1 MLQWRELRADERE
14 SWYKEKLQRDF
25 PPDELKPYATLEK
38 LIGQGDYHCYL
49 FTDRPDHPVAYA
61 YLMDCGEFVLLDYLA
76 VEPSTRGQGIGSQ
89 VLPVLINEI
98 VGNRTMLIEAE
109 NPACAQ
115 SLPDQGVRKDR
126 VRFYQKAGMRLSGVL
141 SSAFGVEYRILTGGR
156 ERSDADIAQAMM
168 DVYYAM
174 LPETMVRQQVKS
186 WIP

>member
-1 MLQWRELRADERE
+1 
-14 SWYKEKLQRDF
+14 
-25 PPDELKPYATLEK
+25 
-38 LIGQGDYHCYL
+38 
-49 FTDRPDHPVAYA
+49 
-61 YLMDCGEFVLLDYLA
+61 
-76 VEPSTRGQGIGSQ
+76 
-89 VLPVLINEI
+89 
-98 VGNRTMLIEAE
+98 MLIEAE